1 MKKKTNSDLI
11 RQYMA
16 LGGTAMNIKTP
27 DEVLHEMQLNTQ
39 QASAAA
45 TVAGLPLQALSGLLL
60 QGGNMM
66 TNMGKSKSLSK
77 GDIEQMEL
85 GGMAQQVPINAEDG
99 ELLKKINGGVKKI
112 DGASHAQGGENLLV
126 DPGDKIFSKKI
137 KVDGKSLADLMEE
150 ALKRES
156 KIAEQRDKTGKDIA
170 LINALDRTKGV
181 NKQMEA
187 SFEGLQSLVKELTG
201 DPINNNGAIPK
212 MELGTGNDP
221 LKDIY
226 GNITGSTLY
235 SGLKMDNLNLEDIK
249 YRLGKLGYDLDLDS
263 KESVGGLQEKLG
275 IKNDGKFGED
285 TLYALQNRA
294 FTIEPEFAGLLNRDN
309 DIKEK
314 LGGLK
319 ELDLPTQYATPL
331 TDEQIAKASAG
342 NSEKS
347 IYEQGFNLNNII
359 GTTGTLVNTLG
370 PLMNTEN
377 SRLADTPRTNNFKDF
392 GQESLKTIEG
402 TEKFVEQLRA
412 NQMKELELSK
422 NAARNKRTGRSANVD
437 AAFAA
442 VTDANAERARIGID
456 SGYANN
462 MLNIL
467 NGKSALQTQIDQI
480 VMSGDETSDNLNR
493 ASRDN
498 YYTQRGNAIA
508 GIGGGLQT
516 LAKTFNTL
524 DSNTKNLNLIEL
536 MEKEGLTL
544 NQIMAAL
551 KVAAKATRS
560 EDNLS
565 KNGGAAVTNSIL
577 K

>member
-11 RQYMA
+11 KQYMA

-27 DEVLHEMQLNTQ
+27 EEVLHEMQLNTQ

-60 QGGNMM
+60 QGGNMVS
-66 TNMGKSKSLSK
+66 NMGKSKK
-77 GDIEQMEL
+77 MEL

-112 DGASHAQGGENLLV
+112 DGASHDQGGENLLV

-137 KVDGKSLADLMEE
+137 KVDGKSLADLMEA

-181 NKQMEA
+181 NKQMET

-201 DPINNNGAIPK
+201 DPINNGVVAIPK
-212 MELGTGNDP
+212 MELGTSGTDP
-221 LKDIY
+221 Y
-226 GNITGSTLY
+226 GNLTGSKLY

-249 YRLGKLGYDLDLDS
+249 YRLGKLDYDLDLDS
-263 KESVGGLQEKLG
+263 KESVEGLQEKLG
-275 IKNDGKFGED
+275 IKVDGLFGKD
-285 TLYALQNRA
+285 TLYALENRA
-294 FTIEPEFAGLLNRDN
+294 FSIAPDLEPLLSTEFDPKETINSITERG
-309 DIKEK
+309 
-314 LGGLK
+314 
-319 ELDLPTQYATPL
+319 LPTAPLRLTTP
-331 TDEQIAKASAG
+331 EQIAEAEALDKLNS
-342 NSEKS
+342 SEKS
-347 IYEQGFNLNNII
+347 PYEQGFNLNNII
-359 GTTGTLVNTLG
+359 GTAGTLVNTLG

-377 SRLADTPRTNNFKDF
+377 SRLADTPRTNNFRDF

-402 TEKFVEQLRA
+402 AEKFAEQLRA

-442 VTDANAERARIGID
+442 VTDANAERARTGID
-456 SGYANN
+456 SGYANS

-467 NGKSALQTQIDQI
+467 NGKSALQSQIDQI
-480 VMSGDETSDNLNR
+480 VMAGDETADNLNR